1 VKRKDFEAPLLTQRE
16 HAPQRWPSVA
26 SDVTV
31 PFWQAVITGLLLAT
45 LVTGLIWG
53 TLGNALA
60 NTLDISTARGA
71 VSTFATVFS
80 LGVIF
85 AWFWRMGVVTDTLWA
100 IEEALSVDLDRDG
113 AVGKPQSIRLEIQQ
127 GNRTEFADIDGLEDL
142 QRLRQFAILGLTN
155 RLNERMVK
163 KEFDWSREHWQGIR
177 DDLISRDWA
186 TWGGGTES
194 IRLTDQGQGVMR
206 EILDHAI

>member
-1 VKRKDFEAPLLTQRE
+1 MKTYKTATKELTATAAPRRALSFEGD
-16 HAPQRWPSVA
+16 VA
-26 SDVTV
+26 V
-31 PFWQAVITGLLLAT
+31 PFMQSLISGLMLAIIGTGVLWGFL
-45 LVTGLIWG
+45 GLDFAK
-53 TLGNALA
+53 TF
-60 NTLDISTARGA
+60 TISL
-71 VSTFATVFS
+71 S
-80 LGVIF
+80 LGV
-85 AWFWRMGVVTDTLWA
+85 AACWLWRLDVVTQTLWA
-100 IEEALSVDLDRDG
+100 VEEFAGLDLDRDG

-177 DDLISRDWA
+177 DDIIARGWA
-186 TWGGGTES
+186 TWSGGTES